1 MDADSGSLVLC
12 LTISDMLMQAAGRVE
27 QSRVRQC
34 IFFKMLTE
42 FTLKYGNCIGVLLK
56 ADTSASSSRDTA
68 KTPVKAERSAG
79 GTVFR

>member
-1 MDADSGSLVLC
+1 
-12 LTISDMLMQAAGRVE
+12 MQAANRLE

-56 ADTSASSSRDTA
+56 ADTSASSPKDTA
-68 KTPVKAERSAG
+68 KTPAKAERPGG
-79 GTVFR
+79 GTLFR